1 MFDYFE
7 MKGFELEKEHFTVL
21 LQEKKL
27 ELFTKKTSTS
37 LILFRMKKVKFQV
50 KKRTYIKTFPS
61 GKVVQINILIADTD
75 ADAHKTRK
83 SLLFKKALKDSLM
96 NADLIE
102 YEGHSGLGENLNLKE
117 MYGSKQL
124 FDPKKSQVIFING
137 CHSYT
142 YYKNMFFEGKGNEEN
157 LDLILSG
164 TTTLS
169 DDGPNNAKAFLK
181 YFLNP
186 DSSRKVSF
194 QAILKNIEESNAEG
208 NGTYLTSIYG
218 DVLEG

>member
-1 MFDYFE
+1 
-7 MKGFELEKEHFTVL
+7 
-21 LQEKKL
+21 
-27 ELFTKKTSTS
+27 
-37 LILFRMKKVKFQV
+37 
-50 KKRTYIKTFPS
+50 
-61 GKVVQINILIADTD
+61 
-75 ADAHKTRK
+75 
-83 SLLFKKALKDSLM
+83 M

-169 DDGPNNAKAFLK
+169 DDGPNNAKALET
-181 YFLNP
+181 LNP

>member
-1 MFDYFE
+1 
-7 MKGFELEKEHFTVL
+7 
-21 LQEKKL
+21 
-27 ELFTKKTSTS
+27 
-37 LILFRMKKVKFQV
+37 
-50 KKRTYIKTFPS
+50 
-61 GKVVQINILIADTD
+61 
-75 ADAHKTRK
+75 
-83 SLLFKKALKDSLM
+83 
-96 NADLIE
+96 
-102 YEGHSGLGENLNLKE
+102 
-117 MYGSKQL
+117 
-124 FDPKKSQVIFING
+124 
-137 CHSYT
+137 
-142 YYKNMFFEGKGNEEN
+142 MFFEGKGNEEN

-218 DVLEG
+218 DVLKG